1 MHLQA
6 DLCYFLPDEN
16 SSKFSRNEW
25 KGMAALSLGQNIKMV
40 GSNVVSTRFKAN
52 DLQRA
57 KPLSQ
62 SLSEPIGSF
71 EVSQANHWM
80 K

>member
-1 MHLQA
+1 
-6 DLCYFLPDEN
+6 
-16 SSKFSRNEW
+16 
-25 KGMAALSLGQNIKMV
+25 MAALSLGQNIKMV